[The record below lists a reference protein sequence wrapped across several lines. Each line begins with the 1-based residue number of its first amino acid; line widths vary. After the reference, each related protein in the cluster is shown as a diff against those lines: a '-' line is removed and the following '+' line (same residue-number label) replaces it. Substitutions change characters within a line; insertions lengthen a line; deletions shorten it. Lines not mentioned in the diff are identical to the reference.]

1 MTYRL
6 VLLEEDGVE
15 EDCSSFHDRMS
26 ISVEPPLTDDQVEA
40 IRLMSGRAN
49 SCDATGAETRKVSPI
64 RIEIA
69 SYCDLC
75 RDDLIKKIVNL
86 LGKKITILVD

>member
-6 VLLEEDGVE
+6 VLSEEDGAK
-15 EDCSSFHDRMS
+15 EDCNGFLDRMS
-26 ISVEPPLTDDQVEA
+26 ICVEPPLTDDRIAA
-40 IRLMSGRAN
+40 IRQMCGQAN
-49 SCDATGAETRKVSPI
+49 SCDAMGADIDEISPI
-64 RIEIA
+64 RIVIA

-75 RDDLIKKIVNL
+75 REDLIKKIVNL